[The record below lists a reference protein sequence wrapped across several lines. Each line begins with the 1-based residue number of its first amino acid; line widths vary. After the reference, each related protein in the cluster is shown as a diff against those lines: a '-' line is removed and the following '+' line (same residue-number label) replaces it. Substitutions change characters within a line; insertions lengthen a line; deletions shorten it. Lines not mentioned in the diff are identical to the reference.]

1 MIDPILLLIQVAILV
16 LMIVPGFLL
25 AKAKLMPQSAGKVIS
40 NLILYAAQVALI
52 IAGFCSVDP
61 TKEIL
66 LRMLAVF
73 SLAIVSHFAF
83 YLIGRLCFRN
93 AEEAKRR
100 VLIFS
105 TVFTNAGYM
114 GIPLLVALFGST
126 HPEVAV
132 YGSVYVTAFNLYVW
146 SLGAF
151 VYTEDKKYISVRKML
166 INPATVATLVGLVIF
181 ALAAIP
187 SVRDGFIVPIVRNPN
202 GIVTP
207 LLNNFKGMV
216 APLSMLIIGFRL
228 TELKLQNA
236 LRDKFLYFSILVNLF
251 LVPLIAFIL
260 VKLVSVVGIY
270 HDELTASVLM
280 LSASAP
286 AAAATSMFAEKFDG
300 DSVYAGLIVSLTSI
314 LCVVTMP
321 LVCALTQL
329 Y

>member
-1 MIDPILLLIQVAILV
+1 MIDPLLLLIQVAILV

-25 AKAKLMPQSAGKVIS
+25 AKAKLMPEGAGKAIS

-52 IAGFCSVDP
+52 VAGFCSVDP

-73 SLAIVSHFAF
+73 LLAIASHLLF
-83 YLIGRLCFRN
+83 YLIGRLCFRS
-93 AEEAKRR
+93 AEVAKKK

-114 GIPLLVALFGST
+114 GIPLLVALFAKE

-132 YGSVYVTAFNLYVW
+132 YGSVYITAFNLFVW

-151 VYTEDKKYISVRKML
+151 LYTEDKKYISVKKML
-166 INPATVATLVGLVIF
+166 INPATIATFAGLIIF

-187 SVRDGFIVPIVRNPN
+187 AVNEHFIVPIVRNEN

-207 LLNNFKGMV
+207 LLNNLKGLV
-216 APLSMLIIGFRL
+216 APLSMIIIGFRL
-228 TELKLQNA
+228 TELKIKEA
-236 LRDKFLYFSILVNLF
+236 FRDKFLYLNLF
-251 LVPLIAFIL
+251 VGLIATPAATFLL
-260 VKLVSVVGIY
+260 VKLISVLGIY
-270 HDELTASVLM
+270 HDPLTASVLM
-280 LSASAP
+280 ISAAAP
-286 AAAATSMFAEKFDG
+286 AATATSMFAEKFDG
-300 DSVYAGLIVSLTSI
+300 DSVYAGLIVSISSI

-321 LVCALTQL
+321 IVCALTQF

>member
-1 MIDPILLLIQVAILV
+1 MIDPLLLLVQVAILV
-16 LMIVPGFLL
+16 LMIIPGFLL
-25 AKAKLMPQSAGKVIS
+25 AKARLMPEGAGKTIS

-73 SLAIVSHFAF
+73 LLVIISHFAF

-93 AEEAKRR
+93 AEVAKRR

-151 VYTEDKKYISVRKML
+151 LYTEDKRYISVKKML
-166 INPATVATLVGLVIF
+166 VNPATIATFVGLFIF

-187 SVRDGFIVPIVRNPN
+187 SVNESVIVPIVRNPN

-228 TELKLQNA
+228 TELKLGKA
-236 LRDKFLYFSILVNLF
+236 LKDKYLYFSIAVNLF
-251 LVPLIAFIL
+251 LVPVFAFLL
-260 VKLVSVVGIY
+260 VKLVSILGIY

-280 LSASAP
+280 MSASAP

-300 DSVYAGLIVSLTSI
+300 DSVYAGLIVSITSI
-314 LCVVTMP
+314 LCVITMP
-321 LVCALTQL
+321 LVCALTQF

>member
-1 MIDPILLLIQVAILV
+1 MIDPSLLLIQVAILV
-16 LMIVPGFLL
+16 LMIIPGFLL
-25 AKAKLMPQSAGKVIS
+25 AKARLMPEGSAKAIS

-66 LRMLAVF
+66 IRMLAVF
-73 SLAIVSHFAF
+73 LLAVVSHLMF
-83 YLIGRLCFRN
+83 YGIGLLCYRR

-132 YGSVYVTAFNLYVW
+132 YGSVYVTAFNLFVW

-151 VYTEDKKYISVRKML
+151 LYTEDKKYISVRKML
-166 INPATVATLVGLVIF
+166 LNPATIATVVGLVIF

-187 SVRDGFIVPIVRNPN
+187 SVNEHFIVPVVRNPG

-207 LLNNFKGMV
+207 LLNNFKGLV

-228 TELKLQNA
+228 TELKLKRA
-236 LRDKFLYFSILVNLF
+236 FRDKFLYLNIAVSLF
-251 LVPLIAFIL
+251 VVPVAVFLL
-260 VKLVSVVGIY
+260 VKLVSVLGIY

-280 LSASAP
+280 ISASAP

-300 DSVYAGLIVSLTSI
+300 DSVYAGLIVSITSI
-314 LCVVTMP
+314 LCVITMP
-321 LVCALTQL
+321 IVCALTQL

>member
-1 MIDPILLLIQVAILV
+1 MIDPLLLLVQVTILV
-16 LMIVPGFLL
+16 LMIIPGFLL
-25 AKAKLMPQSAGKVIS
+25 AKAKLMPESAGKAIS

-61 TKEIL
+61 TREIL
-66 LRMLAVF
+66 VRMLAVF
-73 SLAIVSHFAF
+73 LLAIASHFLF

-93 AEEAKRR
+93 ADEAKRR

-114 GIPLLVALFGST
+114 GIPLLVALFGNT

-151 VYTEDKKYISVRKML
+151 IYTEDKKYISVRKML
-166 INPATVATLVGLVIF
+166 LNPATIATFVGIAIF

-187 SVRDGFIVPIVRNPN
+187 SVNEHFIVPIVRNPN

-228 TELKLQNA
+228 TELKLGKA
-236 LRDKFLYFSILVNLF
+236 LRDKYLYISIAVNLF
-251 LVPLIAFIL
+251 LVPVIAFLL
-260 VKLVSVVGIY
+260 VKLVSFTGIY

-280 LSASAP
+280 MSASAP
-286 AAAATSMFAEKFDG
+286 AATATSMFAEKFDG
-300 DSVYAGLIVSLTSI
+300 DSVYAGLIVSITSI
-314 LCVVTMP
+314 LCVATMP
-321 LVCALTQL
+321 IVCALTQF

>member
-1 MIDPILLLIQVAILV
+1 
-16 LMIVPGFLL
+16 MIVPGFLL
-25 AKAKLMPQSAGKVIS
+25 AKAKLMPEGAGKTIS

-66 LRMLAVF
+66 VRMLAVF
-73 SLAIVSHFAF
+73 FLAITSHFAF
-83 YLIGRLCFRN
+83 YLIGRLCFRS
-93 AEEAKRR
+93 ADQAKRR

-114 GIPLLVALFGST
+114 GIPLLVALFGSS

-132 YGSVYVTAFNLYVW
+132 YGSVYVTAFNLYLW

-151 VYTEDKKYISVRKML
+151 IYTEDKKYISVKKML
-166 INPATVATLVGLVIF
+166 VNPATIATITGLAIF

-187 SVRDGFIVPIVRNPN
+187 SVREGFIVPIVRDPS

-228 TELKLQNA
+228 TELKIGKA
-236 LRDKFLYFSILVNLF
+236 LRDKFLYISIGVNLF
-251 LVPLIAFIL
+251 LVPVIAFIL
-260 VKLVSVVGIY
+260 VKLVSATGIY

-280 LSASAP
+280 ISASAP
-286 AAAATSMFAEKFDG
+286 AATATSMFAEKFDG
-300 DSVYAGLIVSLTSI
+300 DSVYAGLIVSITSI
-314 LCVVTMP
+314 LCVATMP
-321 LVCALTQL
+321 VVCALTQL